1 MTRPRVTVSYAQS
14 LDGCLAAAVG
24 APLALSGP
32 EALRFTHQLRA
43 THAAILVGI
52 GTVLADDPQLTV
64 RLVDGAHPQ
73 PVVLDSQLRLPLAAR
88 LLKHPTHRPLIVTGP
103 QASEPRRRALEEA
116 GAHVVRA
123 PLDANGRIQ
132 LKTALGLLRSL
143 GLESLMVEGGAR
155 VITAFLAEKLVDRV
169 AITIAPRFVG
179 GLRAYDAPVG
189 LDLRDVRYQ
198 VLGNDVIVEA
208 VLA

>member
-64 RLVDGAHPQ
+64 RLVDGVHPQ

-103 QASEPRRRALEEA
+103 QSSEPRRRALEEA
-116 GAHVVRA
+116 GARVVRA

-143 GLESLMVEGGAR
+143 GIESLMVEGGAR
-155 VITAFLAEKLVDRV
+155 VITAFLAEKL
-169 AITIAPRFVG
+169 
-179 GLRAYDAPVG
+179 
-189 LDLRDVRYQ
+189 
-198 VLGNDVIVEA
+198 
-208 VLA
+208 

>member
-1 MTRPRVTVSYAQS
+1 MTRPSVTVSYAQS

-52 GTVLADDPQLTV
+52 GTVLVDDPQLTV